1 MIATYLPFWLF
12 VGVVAGIYIIM
23 SLGLYLQFA
32 LTGLP
37 NFGHSAFMSLAAY
50 SMAIAVIRFGVSLPV
65 ASVIGLMM
73 AAAFGLLLGIPV
85 LRLSGDYL
93 AIVTIAASEIIRY
106 LAINMQD
113 LTGGSI
119 GSLGMGGAD
128 DLSAYSTEWDQLLA
142 QISTT
147 FNLSG
152 KFGSDRDLIMLLIVW
167 ALALLCLCAFWF
179 MTRSPWGRLLRAI
192 REDEVAVFA
201 VGKNVIG
208 YKLQVLVIGA
218 ILGGLGG
225 LLLAFQI
232 GVFSPDDFLPT
243 LTFNCYLILILGGT
257 NRIWTIP
264 FGSILFSSIY
274 SGTRFLNFYPVS
286 LIDSGDRAYLRLFI
300 VGFLLIVINAL
311 RPQGLMGNRRELMI
325 DS

>member
-106 LAINMQD
+106 LAINIQD
-113 LTGGSI
+113 LTVAPS
-119 GSLGMGGAD
+119 
-128 DLSAYSTEWDQLLA
+128 
-142 QISTT
+142 
-147 FNLSG
+147 
-152 KFGSDRDLIMLLIVW
+152 V
-167 ALALLCLCAFWF
+167 
-179 MTRSPWGRLLRAI
+179 PWGWAALMIFRRTA
-192 REDEVAVFA
+192 R
-201 VGKNVIG
+201 N
-208 YKLQVLVIGA
+208 
-218 ILGGLGG
+218 
-225 LLLAFQI
+225 
-232 GVFSPDDFLPT
+232 
-243 LTFNCYLILILGGT
+243 GT
-257 NRIWTIP
+257 NCLRKYPPHLI
-264 FGSILFSSIY
+264 FQASS
-274 SGTRFLNFYPVS
+274 
-286 LIDSGDRAYLRLFI
+286 DQ
-300 VGFLLIVINAL
+300 IVI
-311 RPQGLMGNRRELMI
+311 
-325 DS
+325 

>member
-12 VGVVAGIYIIM
+12 VGVIAGIYIIM

-65 ASVIGLMM
+65 GSFIGLMV

-113 LTGGSI
+113 LTGGAI

-147 FNLSG
+147 FNLEG

-179 MTRSPWGRLLRAI
+179 MTRSPWGRVLRAI

-225 LLLAFQI
+225 LLLAFQV

-264 FGSILFSSIY
+264 FGSILFSLIY
-274 SGTRFLNFYPVS
+274 SGTRFLDFYPVS
-286 LIDSGDRAYLRLFI
+286 LINSGDRAYLRLFI
-300 VGFLLIVINAL
+300 IGFLLIVINAL